1 MGVTGT
7 EVVAKCD
14 VWTLDPEV
22 DVGACVLGPE
32 VLACWVVVGIGA
44 GIVGEGAVPWVELL
58 GCV

>member
-1 MGVTGT
+1 M
-7 EVVAKCD
+7 VAKCD

-22 DVGACVLGPE
+22 DVGACVVGPE
-32 VLACWVVVGIGA
+32 VLACWVVVGSGA